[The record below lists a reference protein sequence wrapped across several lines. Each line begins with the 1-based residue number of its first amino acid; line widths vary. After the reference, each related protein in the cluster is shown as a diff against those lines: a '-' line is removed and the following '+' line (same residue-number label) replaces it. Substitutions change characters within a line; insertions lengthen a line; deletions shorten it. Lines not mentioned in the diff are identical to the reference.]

1 MVTVEGHPIKFQV
14 WDTVRLLKSLLDPL
28 LQRSCRSF
36 TCLRHHQDIGKALSL
51 RMLRESYIHFGILRG
66 RETFNHLTNWLE
78 DSRQHANP
86 NMSIMLIGKKCD
98 LAHKRAV
105 SKEEGGQFAKENGL
119 LFLEASARTAQNVV
133 EVILLFPNSA
143 FIKTATKILQN
154 IQDDIFDVTN
164 KLCIKVGY
172 GRPQGAAGGRD
183 GAISQ
188 GGGCCG

>member
-1 MVTVEGHPIKFQV
+1 
-14 WDTVRLLKSLLDPL
+14 
-28 LQRSCRSF
+28 
-36 TCLRHHQDIGKALSL
+36 
-51 RMLRESYIHFGILRG
+51 MLRESYIHFGILRG

-133 EVILLFPNSA
+133 EA

-164 KLCIKVGY
+164 KALRSATGVHKVQLEEEMV
-172 GRPQGAAGGRD
+172 RSLREVAVVVKRVQD
-183 GAISQ
+183 VSTVNTHI
-188 GGGCCG
+188 